1 MSWQAKSVILLM
13 HRSDLVSHLKG
24 QLNSLLIKPLL
35 KERGDKLPDNVPE
48 YGPLVHHVFYFHYLP
63 SVSREVRLVQWL
75 YLCLKTFFRKRKL
88 VTSVK
93 K

>member
-1 MSWQAKSVILLM
+1 M

-48 YGPLVHHVFYFHYLP
+48 CGPLVHHVFYFHYLP
-63 SVSREVRLVQWL
+63 FPG
-75 YLCLKTFFRKRKL
+75 K
-88 VTSVK
+88 
-93 K
+93 